1 MSHNQTTRWRYLST
15 PPHTRAQHS
24 HLLSLEPDNRV
35 IQQVSEIQFPPLLYD
50 VPVLAHEQ
58 PANVGEEEATAGVV
72 RVRVCLRVLVVHTVV
87 SAPLVDVVLHRKA
100 WRGERREAGAARAA
114 PPPAPSPHSNSNK
127 PLSDAPQKRL
137 STKDILRDT
146 SFAASQ
152 PITLLLSV
160 PTKNGTSSGN
170 W

>member
-35 IQQVSEIQFPPLLYD
+35 IQQVREIQFPPLLYD

-87 SAPLVDVVLHRKA
+87 SAPLVDVVLHGKHGGV
-100 WRGERREAGAARAA
+100 RGERQVLLEQHHLQLLPHTVTATS
-114 PPPAPSPHSNSNK
+114 PSLMLLKKGHQLK
-127 PLSDAPQKRL
+127 
-137 STKDILRDT
+137 T
-146 SFAASQ
+146 S
-152 PITLLLSV
+152 
-160 PTKNGTSSGN
+160 
-170 W
+170 